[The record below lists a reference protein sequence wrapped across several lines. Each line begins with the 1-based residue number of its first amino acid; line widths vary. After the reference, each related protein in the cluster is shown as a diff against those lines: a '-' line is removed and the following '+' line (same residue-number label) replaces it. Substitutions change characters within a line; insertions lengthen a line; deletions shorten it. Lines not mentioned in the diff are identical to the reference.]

1 MDEVNRVPKPDDG
14 LPRTADE
21 YVPAERRNPRDRYR
35 WVHVVTVATVAVAL
49 LPVNMEN
56 TKSIWFILG
65 FVAVSCPVWLTK
77 DELSASVNL
86 EVSRVQTRPRHI
98 KAG

>member
-1 MDEVNRVPKPDDG
+1 MMLFVALFVVLLVGIGQHQP
-14 LPRTADE
+14 
-21 YVPAERRNPRDRYR
+21 YR